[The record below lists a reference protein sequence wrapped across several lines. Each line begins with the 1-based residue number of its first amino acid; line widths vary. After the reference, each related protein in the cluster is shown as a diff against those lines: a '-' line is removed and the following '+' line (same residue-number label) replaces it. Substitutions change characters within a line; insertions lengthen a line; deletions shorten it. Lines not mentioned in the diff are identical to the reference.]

1 VNLKTKIGFHPSPAK
16 HKSFTTTPYR
26 KIKVDTSIRHVLPL
40 PGEQRVITYAW
51 DGSFRVWHLERSTQ
65 VGEEWEDKD
74 ESVKAMALSLDGKMV
89 ASGEFGWCSEI
100 MEHRHGQGHQRM
112 DGAYG
117 VRCICWS
124 LDGERVVSG
133 SSDGPFRVRDIKSDT
148 TLIRPIKAGEWMNTV
163 CYSPDDKTIATSG
176 EMLKIDFGMPTRA
189 NCSKH

>member
-1 VNLKTKIGFHPSPAK
+1 MLGRNRPFYRSFRSGQVLNSLSESQNKNWFPSIP
-16 HKSFTTTPYR
+16 
-26 KIKVDTSIRHVLPL
+26 SIRHVLPL

-148 TLIRPIKAGEWMNTV
+148 TPM
-163 CYSPDDKTIATSG
+163 
-176 EMLKIDFGMPTRA
+176 TRRLLQVGK
-189 NCSKH
+189 C